1 MCLSPRA
8 VTCQESNSICYSKIY
23 TLFVKKRKR
32 KQKTNTSLSESFK
45 RLGPNHY
52 LTTNTSDQVMLS
64 RRDATLVALAADSRW
79 LQVTLAFLA
88 TRLKVRQ
95 RWWSCRIW
103 VLFFHRF
110 WDNNAPRHAVVTA
123 KKKWRLGVSGR
134 KWGGAELLLLYIHR
148 YVYVFVFVMTI
159 TLLWFVNSSHWTRT
173 VKDDAECT
181 WSARS
186 SSTMDDVMT
195 PLWNNRRRKDGFQVH
210 RRSLWEPTDERFVK
224 SSAYNIFALGFIF
237 CQLGNIHSLH

>member
-8 VTCQESNSICYSKIY
+8 VICQESNSICYSKIY

-110 WDNNAPRHAVVTA
+110 WENNAPRHAVVTA

-134 KWGGAELLLLYIHR
+134 KWGGG
-148 YVYVFVFVMTI
+148 
-159 TLLWFVNSSHWTRT
+159 T